1 MGYSR
6 GRCVQSYDDD
16 GVNEKD
22 LLGLKATR
30 EELWRLVLLRC
41 CVNVAVFMLLEQP
54 GFSPHDSNQRGHLYG
69 VCFFCVAQDSIFM

>member
-22 LLGLKATR
+22 LLGLKAAKERALTVSVASLLCECR
-30 EELWRLVLLRC
+30 CRYVARAARLL
-41 CVNVAVFMLLEQP
+41 
-54 GFSPHDSNQRGHLYG
+54 SP
-69 VCFFCVAQDSIFM
+69 